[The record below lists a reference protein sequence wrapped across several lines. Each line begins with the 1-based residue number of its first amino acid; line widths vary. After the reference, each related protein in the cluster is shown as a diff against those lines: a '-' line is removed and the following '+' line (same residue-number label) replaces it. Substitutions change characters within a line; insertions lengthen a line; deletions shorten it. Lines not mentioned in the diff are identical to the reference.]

1 MERKYTSY
9 IWQKKFCVF
18 NQFMQHENRVRPT
31 QKKKGKE
38 KASTIAQQKCFP
50 QSCQNI
56 SHVQFLRIQKGGDSS
71 LTNQR

>member
-1 MERKYTSY
+1 
-9 IWQKKFCVF
+9 
-18 NQFMQHENRVRPT
+18 MQHENRVRPT
-31 QKKKGKE
+31 QKKEGKE